1 MNKQFSLR
9 ERILSKEVVLG
20 LFYKF
25 NSQAVVEMVGHAGFD
40 FIIIDTEHANFSSY
54 DVEGLI
60 RAADGVGMSSVVRVR
75 EAKPEDVLHA
85 LDSGADGVQIPSIRS
100 ADQAVEVCATSK
112 YYPQGNRGLSM
123 TQRSGMYSAWPKDKN
138 YFDHSNNN
146 SLVVVHV
153 ENKEM
158 ADNVEELLKIP
169 QLDVVFIG
177 PGDLSQSLGKPG
189 QMNAPEVVKV
199 IEEVIE
205 KVLAKGKAAGIYC
218 GTPEAIK
225 QYVDLGVTYIA
236 YGSDV
241 TAMAK
246 ALKDLKISADNVL
259 KQQ

>member
-1 MNKQFSLR
+1 
-9 ERILSKEVVLG
+9 
-20 LFYKF
+20 
-25 NSQAVVEMVGHAGFD
+25 
-40 FIIIDTEHANFSSY
+40 
-54 DVEGLI
+54 
-60 RAADGVGMSSVVRVR
+60 
-75 EAKPEDVLHA
+75 
-85 LDSGADGVQIPSIRS
+85 
-100 ADQAVEVCATSK
+100 
-112 YYPQGNRGLSM
+112 
-123 TQRSGMYSAWPKDKN
+123 
-138 YFDHSNNN
+138 
-146 SLVVVHV
+146 
-153 ENKEM
+153 M